1 MASYKQFEEMEIWKL
16 SFSLSKSIYLLSQ
29 TGEFGRD
36 FSFRDQIRRSS
47 LSIPSNISEGFERE
61 STRQFLYFLN
71 IAKGSCGELRTQ
83 LLLAQEINYISSID
97 YTTLSSQCI
106 EISKQIKGLMKYL
119 TEHEKQKNK

>member
-61 STRQFLYFLN
+61 STKQFLYFLN
-71 IAKGSCGELRTQ
+71 VAKGSCGELRTQ